1 MLKFSK
7 TTFLKEQYFV
17 KSLYEYLIFDMESS
31 VLFKYLRDVLK
42 LLLYYRS
49 EKDRWQLPWKV
60 ALSALK
66 IMSKSGMRAA
76 KVLDY
81 MKHYC
86 LICSFF
92 HLVQKKFWKEAMNP
106 FFH

>member
-1 MLKFSK
+1 M
-7 TTFLKEQYFV
+7 
-17 KSLYEYLIFDMESS
+17 EYS
-31 VLFKYLRDVLK
+31 VLIQYLRVVLK

-66 IMSKSGMRAA
+66 IVSKNGMRAA

-81 MKHYC
+81 MKQYC

-92 HLVQKKFWKEAMNP
+92 HLVQKKILEGNYESILSSISNFLQN
-106 FFH
+106 